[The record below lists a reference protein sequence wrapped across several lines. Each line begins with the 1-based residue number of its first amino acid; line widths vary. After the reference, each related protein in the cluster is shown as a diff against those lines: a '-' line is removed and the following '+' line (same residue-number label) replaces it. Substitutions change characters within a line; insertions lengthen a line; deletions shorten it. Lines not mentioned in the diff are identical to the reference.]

1 MLGLRMRTCG
11 TCPFCGLLC
20 DGIIFPS
27 QSTTAHADTLPNQ
40 NCERLTRGWL
50 SSQPNSAWHLKPL
63 RHGRIAEPRAAVSE
77 AAQLIAQSLRPLFCG
92 LGTDVAGMRQ
102 IVDYARHVG
111 AILDHQ
117 HSDALQVNLKLLQH
131 GGWISTTLSEIRF
144 RADVIVLV
152 GDGVLERF
160 PRLLSLLADGTK
172 SAPKIFW
179 LGTDD
184 LRFRSLAL
192 LLPELETIS
201 LKKSEWLSALSEIH
215 ARFSKRTDRDSGTP
229 TEDANKNSL
238 AALQTALAGSKY
250 AAWIWSSADF
260 LADGDDLILDSLLRV
275 VTRLNDSTRSA
286 VLPLAG
292 SHGDVTAQQVCT
304 WKTGFPLRQ
313 VLNKVEADYQ
323 PQRYRALNVL
333 KKNDCDS
340 AVYVS
345 AFEPIEPPE
354 EFWNVSGVKVIVGHP
369 AQKSALRA
377 DYFFPTAIPGIDH
390 DSHLFR
396 GDGVAVVSLNAKRV
410 ALAPSVAEWFGNL
423 LNEHV
428 AQGGPSPSPS
438 A

>member
-20 DGIIFPS
+20 DGIAFPS
-27 QSTTAHADTLPNQ
+27 QSTTAHADTLPIL
-40 NCERLTRGWL
+40 NCERLNRGWL
-50 SSQPNSAWHLKPL
+50 LSQPNSAWQLKPL
-63 RHGRIAEPRAAVSE
+63 RKGRISEPQAVVSE
-77 AAQLIAQSLRPLFCG
+77 AAQLIAQSRRPLFCG

-117 HSDALQVNLKLLQH
+117 HSDALQLNLKLLQH
-131 GGWISTTLSEIRF
+131 GGWIATTLSEIRF

-152 GDGVLERF
+152 GDSVLERF
-160 PRLLSLLADGTK
+160 PRLLSLLADGNKPT
-172 SAPKIFW
+172 PKVFW

-184 LRFRSLAL
+184 LRFRSHAL
-192 LLPELETIS
+192 LVPEVEAIS
-201 LKKSEWLSALSEIH
+201 LKTSDWLSALSELH
-215 ARFSKRTDRDSGTP
+215 ARFSKRTGRDSGTP
-229 TEDANKNSL
+229 TEDASKSYLASL
-238 AALQTALAGSKY
+238 ETALAGSKY
-250 AAWIWSSADF
+250 AAWIWSAADF
-260 LADGDDLILDSLLRV
+260 LADGDDLILDLLLRL
-275 VTRLNDSTRSA
+275 VTRLNESTRAA

-313 VLNKVEADYQ
+313 MLNKLEADYQ
-323 PQRYRALNVL
+323 PQRYRALDVL
-333 KKNDCDS
+333 KKNDCDA

-345 AFEPIEPPE
+345 AFEPIEPPD

-369 AQKSALRA
+369 ALKSALRA

-396 GDGVAVVSLNAKRV
+396 GDGVAVVSLNAKRS
-410 ALAPSVAEWFGNL
+410 ALAPSVAEWFRNL